1 MLLSKNR
8 DSVHAMQEASNL
20 SFVSWE
26 LSDANLYNALSI
38 GKQLQGKIKANL
50 YNALSLGKQFARK
63 NKSKAMCKEK
73 LK

>member
-1 MLLSKNR
+1 
-8 DSVHAMQEASNL
+8 
-20 SFVSWE
+20 
-26 LSDANLYNALSI
+26 
-38 GKQLQGKIKANL
+38 LQGKIKANL